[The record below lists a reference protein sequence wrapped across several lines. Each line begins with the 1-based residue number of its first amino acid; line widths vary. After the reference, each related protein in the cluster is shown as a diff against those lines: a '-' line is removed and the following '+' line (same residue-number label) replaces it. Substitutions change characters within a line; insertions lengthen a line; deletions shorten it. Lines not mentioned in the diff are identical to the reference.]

1 MLPEKLSN
9 GLCSLN
15 PGVDRAVLVCDMM
28 VGTDGL
34 VSAYQFY
41 PALIHSHARLT
52 YTAVWAALREKVTI
66 SSAAAEAL
74 KILRRFTTFIRPFVP
89 RASDA
94 VQLTLRRRKR
104 SLSSTKRASLKPFT
118 AETITTRTASL
129 KSACSRPT
137 SGAADFIGRKKAM
150 SLFRIHEPPAAD
162 KLAALRATL
171 SSMHLRLGGG
181 DKPGA
186 ADFEKVLASLK
197 ESPVSD
203 VVQAAM
209 LRSMQRA
216 VYSPDNCGHYG
227 LNYPAYTHFTS
238 PIRRYPDL
246 LVHRTIRALLS
257 RRKYSPV
264 FEGDFTRAHGRL

>member
-1 MLPEKLSN
+1 M
-9 GLCSLN
+9 
-15 PGVDRAVLVCDMM
+15 
-28 VGTDGL
+28 
-34 VSAYQFY
+34 
-41 PALIHSHARLT
+41 
-52 YTAVWAALREKVTI
+52 WAALQGKSDDLIGRGGSLEDIKALYDLYKAFRAARVRRGAIDFETTETQFDLDEKGLI
-66 SSAAAEAL
+66 KAIHRRDHNDAHRLIEECMLAAN
-74 KILRRFTTFIRPFVP
+74 V
-89 RASDA
+89 
-94 VQLTLRRRKR
+94 
-104 SLSSTKRASLKPFT
+104 
-118 AETITTRTASL
+118 
-129 KSACSRPT
+129 C
-137 SGAADFIGRKKAM
+137 AADFIDRKKAM

-257 RRKYSPV
+257 RRKP
-264 FEGDFTRAHGRL
+264 